1 MVFAVILSGV
11 GPVLVRDSP
20 VDPAATAFWRLFVGL
35 PVALYLIRRSILL
48 PRRAM
53 FGVAVAGALLSSDLM
68 LWNTALI
75 KTTILEATILVMV
88 YPVIAAVASYLIFK
102 ERITRRLAA
111 GGGIAFL
118 GLLLMV
124 AHNGGSGTSSLEGDL
139 LAIGA
144 AFCYAGSLLISA
156 RLCRA
161 YDTMIVSFWLMFF
174 ASLTALPF
182 GLIEGRSVPQTPE
195 GWGYIL
201 FYAAITLTGY
211 ILFNRGLKT
220 VPTGLASLMG
230 YAQPVVATI
239 LGVLVLKEVPSWNGI
254 LGGIIIILGLVLA
267 TREADRGEATK
278 PAQ

>member
-124 AHNGGSGTSSLEGDL
+124 AHNGGSGTSSREGDL

-182 GLIEGRSVPQTPE
+182 GLIEGRSVPQTLE